1 MVYTRLHVLLI
12 DNNKIEIGSDSN
24 FGGKVTT
31 SFLKISRLRKN
42 ITKYNWYVF
51 TSNKYYAM
59 VYIKD
64 RSGIGFFAR
73 QSVTHCQYNKHE
85 VSWIQEESSR
95 ILNDE
100 EENDGIWRV

>member
-12 DNNKIEIGSDSN
+12 DINKIEIGSDSN
-24 FGGKVTT
+24 FGGKVLS
-31 SFLKISRLRKN
+31 SFQKVSRLRKN

-51 TSNKYYAM
+51 TSNKYYVM

-73 QSVTHCQYNKHE
+73 QSVTLMSVIKMD
-85 VSWIQEESSR
+85 I
-95 ILNDE
+95 
-100 EENDGIWRV
+100 